1 MEQIKYGKK
10 RIEYRVKRGKRKKTV
25 AINVTPTA
33 QVIVLTPYFITKG
46 DISKIVKKKARWIL
60 EKQEFFRVLAALF
73 PEKEFVSGE
82 QILYLGRKYRL
93 KVKQV
98 LRDCSS
104 MPELMGRRMFV
115 SVNQYLNSREKK
127 KIIKDAIVKW
137 YFAKS
142 EKIIKQRVNRYS
154 KLIGVKPQEIKIKD
168 QKKRWGSC
176 SNNGILRFN
185 WRVAIAP
192 MSIIDYIVVHEL
204 CHLEVK
210 NHSPDFWKLVSLAL
224 PDYQKRRDWLK
235 NNAGMFRL

>member
-10 RIEYRVKRGKRKKTV
+10 CVEYSVKRGKRKKTI
-25 AINVTPTA
+25 AITITPTA
-33 QVIVLTPYFITKG
+33 QVIVLTPYSITKG
-46 DISKIVKKKARWIL
+46 DISRIVKKKARWIL
-60 EKQEFFRVLAALF
+60 EKQEFFGILAALF

-93 KVKQV
+93 KVVQV
-98 LRDCSS
+98 SRDCSS
-104 MPELMGRRMFV
+104 IPELMGRRMFV
-115 SVNQYLNSREKK
+115 LVNQYLNSREKK

-154 KLIGVKPQEIKIKD
+154 KFIGVNPQEIKIKD

-176 SNNGILRFN
+176 SISGVLRFN

-192 MSIIDYIVVHEL
+192 MSIIDYIIVHEL
-204 CHLEVK
+204 SHLKIK
-210 NHSPDFWKLVSLAL
+210 NHSKEFWRLVSLVL

-235 NNAGMFRL
+235 NNAGIFRI